1 MTDKKKRI
9 LCFGDSNTW
18 GFSPADGTRMDNRW
32 TRLLDLDNAEILEE
46 GLNSR
51 NAFSMDEYAP
61 EKCGI
66 HAFKMMLMSHKPLD
80 AVVVMLGTNDLK
92 AHYHNTA
99 RNIACG
105 LREYV
110 RLYLNPTLYE
120 GVPMPKLLIV
130 SPIHFGDEIEQRE
143 GEGGMFDGRSL
154 QQSKLLAKEIE
165 AALAGY
171 PVEFL
176 DAAQFAK
183 PSNIDC
189 IHMNEENHALL
200 AKGISDKLSKMLEG

>member
-18 GFSPADGTRMDNRW
+18 GFNPQNGTRMDRRW
-32 TRLLDLDNAEILEE
+32 TRLLDLDGAEILEE

-66 HAFKMMLMSHKPLD
+66 HSFNMMLMSHKPLD
-80 AVVVMLGTNDLK
+80 AVVIMLGTNDLK

-99 RNIACG
+99 RNIANG

-120 GVPMPKLLIV
+120 GVSIPKLLVV
-130 SPIHFGDEIEQRE
+130 SPIHLGDEIEVLE
-143 GEGGMFDGRSL
+143 GEGGMFNGYSL

-165 AALAGY
+165 TALAAY

-176 DAAQFAK
+176 DASRYAK
-183 PSNIDC
+183 PSAIDG
-189 IHMNEENHALL
+189 IHMDEENHANL
-200 AKGISDKLSKMLEG
+200 ARAVEKKLSSMLEA